1 MFTVRWFRYDAG
13 GSHHFNT
20 SVSEGEA
27 MEQFKCS
34 GCDELFS
41 FNTERNHHQLNCKR
55 YLLKIEPSFRAQLS
69 KKKRRARA
77 SVQGSYE
84 WALRQPLP
92 KNSKKFRLVTDLKY
106 TQSDLE
112 EMVLQLEREI
122 AFIKLVS
129 EKSLNRQIVVSHVLK
144 QKIQEASEIMA
155 DTDLKKKIEAEHK
168 KLKEQRKRD
177 SSQGSALGGEF
188 DTKFSVFVSGG
199 APGLGK
205 QS

>member
-1 MFTVRWFRYDAG
+1 
-13 GSHHFNT
+13 
-20 SVSEGEA
+20 

-41 FNTERNHHQLNCKR
+41 CNTERNHHQLNCKK
-55 YLLKIEPSFRAQLS
+55 YFLKIEPSFRAQLS

-77 SVQGSYE
+77 SVQGTYE

-92 KNSKKFRLVTDLKY
+92 KNSKKFRLATDSKY
-106 TQSDLE
+106 IQSDLE

-122 AFIKLVS
+122 ALTQLVS
-129 EKSLNRQIVVSHVLK
+129 EKNLNRQIVVSHVLK
-144 QKIQEASEIMA
+144 QKILEASEIMA
-155 DTDLKKKIEAEHK
+155 DTDLQKKVEAEHK

-177 SSQGSALGGEF
+177 RSQGSALGGDFE
-188 DTKFSVFVSGG
+188 TKFSLFVPGG

-205 QS
+205 RS